1 MIQKS
6 GTNSSK
12 EAVTLDELMANAGLT
27 EPELSRQIGVGLRII
42 NDWKRRRKIPR
53 LDNAL
58 ALSKALG
65 VPLLVV
71 AEAVGLNIEGIPPEQ
86 ETRSLEK

>member
-1 MIQKS
+1 MIQLNEIN
-6 GTNSSK
+6 GTKK
-12 EAVTLDELMANAGLT
+12 EAITLDELMAQAGLT
-27 EPELSRQIGVGLRII
+27 EPELSRQIGVGIRII

-65 VPLLVV
+65 VSLLVV
-71 AEAVGLNIEGIPPEQ
+71 AEAVGLNVEGV
-86 ETRSLEK
+86 TEK

>member
-1 MIQKS
+1 MVSNKR
-6 GTNSSK
+6 
-12 EAVTLDELMANAGLT
+12 EAVTLDELMAKAGLT

-65 VPLLVV
+65 VSLLVV
-71 AEAVGLNIEGIPPEQ
+71 AEAVGLDVEGIPPE
-86 ETRSLEK
+86 RSCISQNLEN